1 MPIDPA
7 APAEHRT
14 TASAAPSPWRR
25 ALRPVVALL
34 FLNAMLSF
42 TNWWPTPA
50 PRPDHR
56 LAPEFVWA
64 WVLVLVLV
72 AWRGRVSRWALTAIS
87 VVYTVLVISRYGD
100 VTIPALFGRP
110 INLYWDGAQ
119 LPRVILVFTQEQPW
133 WMSLLVLLITV
144 GLLWALWRV
153 LHGALGVMAR
163 EAAPWALR
171 RRGALAVTL
180 AAALLVVANHAG
192 VQATWPV
199 VSKPVTPT
207 YWRQAKLLLAAVSPS
222 QQAALLPARTPVDEA
237 MVLPAGRAL
246 ATLRGRDVYLMMLES
261 VGEVVH
267 SDPRARPVLAPLRER
282 FTAEITAGGRQVVSA
297 WFRSPTFGGG
307 SDLAQLGVLSG
318 IDLSDPMR
326 HDVLLTTTRPTLI
339 SLFGANGYRTFGV
352 YASLSWE
359 WPERAYFNYQ
369 VFIDGP
375 ALGWRGPPLG
385 FWHVPD
391 QFAAARF
398 EQMHP
403 RGPDAPPRFVFMP
416 TMNTH
421 LPFSPVPP
429 FQPDWDR
436 LLGPDPYPEA
446 ETRRALAERP
456 NWLNLFPDYLRSVSY
471 AYRWLGAWLARPE
484 PRESITILVGDHQPA
499 ASVTGEGASWNVPVH
514 VIARDPA
521 LLARFTAQGFRAGM
535 EPGGEALGGLHDLTA
550 MMLRAFGDAPMGP
563 TAPAGP
569 AAR

>member
-1 MPIDPA
+1 MPDTLPA
-7 APAEHRT
+7 
-14 TASAAPSPWRR
+14 WRR
-25 ALRPVVALL
+25 ALRPVAALL
-34 FLNAMLSF
+34 LLNAMLSF

-50 PRPDHR
+50 VRPDHR
-56 LAPEFVWA
+56 MAPEFVWT
-64 WVLVLVLV
+64 WVIVLGLT
-72 AWRGRVSRWALTAIS
+72 AWRGGVGRGALAVIG
-87 VVYTVLVISRYGD
+87 VVYTALVISRYGD
-100 VTIPALFGRP
+100 VTVPALFGRP

-119 LPRVILVFTQEQPW
+119 LPRVIRVFTQEQPW
-133 WMSLLVLLITV
+133 WLSAAVLLGSA

-153 LHGALGVMAR
+153 IHGALGVMAR

-171 RRGALAVTL
+171 RRGALLATL

-207 YWRQAKLLLAAVSPS
+207 YWRQARLLLAAVSPAH
-222 QQAALLPARTPVDEA
+222 QAALLPARSPVDEA
-237 MVLPAGRAL
+237 MDLPPGQAL
-246 ATLRGRDVYLMMLES
+246 AALRGRDVYLMMLES

-267 SDPRARPVLAPLRER
+267 TDPRARPVLAPLRER
-282 FTAEITAGGRQVVSA
+282 FTAEIAAGGRQVVSA

-339 SLFGANGYRTFGV
+339 SLFGAHGYRTFGV

-359 WPERAYFNYQ
+359 WPERAFFNYQ

-429 FQPDWDR
+429 FQPDWER

-446 ETRRALAERP
+446 DARRALAERP
-456 NWLNLFPDYLRSVSY
+456 NWLDLFPDYLRSVSY

-484 PRESITILVGDHQPA
+484 PRESIHVLVGDHQPA
-499 ASVTGEGASWNVPVH
+499 ASVTGEGASWRVPVH
-514 VIARDPA
+514 VISRDPA
-521 LLARFTAQGFRAGM
+521 LLARFTAQGFRPGM
-535 EPGGEALGGLHDLTA
+535 EPGGPALGGLHDLTA
-550 MMLRAFGDAPMGP
+550 MMLRAFGSGLPAPS
-563 TAPAGP
+563 AQAGTVS
-569 AAR
+569 R